1 MPPEKIQAR
10 TLPPQIH
17 DTVTLGFEDA
27 LDRGHDRIALLLICL
42 TDHCHCFIRN
52 GWTGKLFGAN

>member
-1 MPPEKIQAR
+1 V
-10 TLPPQIH
+10 QIL

-27 LDRGHDRIALLLICL
+27 LDRGHDRIALLLTCL

-52 GWTGKLFGAN
+52 G